1 MILDFCDYMNDTI
14 RILLLLNNIKSKKSL
29 KMSEYKIKLFDY
41 YLKFPYTMMEKKQ
54 KSMVLKK
61 VLMSIILFFT
71 GNQI

>member
-41 YLKFPYTMMEKKQ
+41 YLKFPYTMMEK
-54 KSMVLKK
+54 SRRVW
-61 VLMSIILFFT
+61 F
-71 GNQI
+71 